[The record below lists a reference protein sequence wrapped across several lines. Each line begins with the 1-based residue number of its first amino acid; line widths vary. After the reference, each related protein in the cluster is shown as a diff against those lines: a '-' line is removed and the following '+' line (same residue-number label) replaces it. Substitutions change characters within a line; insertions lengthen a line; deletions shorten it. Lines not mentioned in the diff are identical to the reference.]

1 MDATTVG
8 PSRPRRVRDDDDR
21 ARRRPRAIDRHR
33 RRDPSSSSRSI
44 DRSIVPS
51 SSESKSCST
60 NNPNDGRIDRSR
72 ESVRSFVR
80 SFVRSR
86 HAPPPPVSAPLLSP
100 ARPRSLAS
108 DTRATT
114 TRVGQSS
121 GSSTD
126 PRVARPSPV
135 RRVAGKM
142 DTDATSRLS
151 VSQWWVFN
159 HSLVV

>member
-8 PSRPRRVRDDDDR
+8 ASRPRRVRDDDDR

-44 DRSIVPS
+44 DRSFRRRPS
-51 SSESKSCST
+51 RNHAQQIIPT
-60 NNPNDGRIDRSR
+60 TDGIDRG
-72 ESVRSFVR
+72 RSFVR
-80 SFVRSR
+80 AFVRSR
-86 HAPPPPVSAPLLSP
+86 YVPPPPVSAPLLSP

-151 VSQWWVFN
+151 VSQGWVFN